1 MVLPTT
7 RIWQSTA
14 NAVRAFRLLV
24 DHGCLT
30 VYFAGMPPGTS
41 SLLVNFIPPET
52 LERFGGADAFAKAV
66 DSSVDRLAAALHD
79 RAALSMLL
87 LRERRAK
94 PPAGNG

>member
-1 MVLPTT
+1 MFVELDI
-7 RIWQSTA
+7 RHDA
-14 NAVRAFRLLV
+14 RY
-24 DHGCLT
+24 T
-30 VYFAGMPPGTS
+30 VSLEWDGNTGETQIVVGDSGTS
-41 SLLVNFIPPET
+41 SLLVKFIPPET